1 LRLRTSDGRERRFVE
16 PIGTTGWSAEE
27 CVERKP
33 SAIIAYWGV
42 LGTIAWNA
50 SLGAA
55 QLTSVADLWL
65 WHGLG
70 YGRDTYW
77 VENNGLDLACR

>member
-1 LRLRTSDGRERRFVE
+1 M
-16 PIGTTGWSAEE
+16 
-27 CVERKP
+27 
-33 SAIIAYWGV
+33 
-42 LGTIAWNA
+42 IAWDA

-55 QLTSVADLWL
+55 QLISVVDLWL